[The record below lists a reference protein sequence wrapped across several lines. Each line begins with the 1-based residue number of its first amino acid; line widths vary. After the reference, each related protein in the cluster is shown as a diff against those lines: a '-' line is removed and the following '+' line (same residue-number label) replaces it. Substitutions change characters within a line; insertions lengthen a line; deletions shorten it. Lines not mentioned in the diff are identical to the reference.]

1 MNTQGLKTIVIGL
14 LFILF
19 NFTINFEQ
27 TFILN
32 IIPTF
37 VGYIFLRRGLRSLL
51 SIEENNE
58 FAKADKIAA
67 ILLIVTLITFVMDL
81 MGLSALITQEFIFLG
96 LAISLITMLV
106 QLILLHHL
114 TKGIQIINTYA
125 SEHNQMLYATF
136 QVIVVTNIL
145 SYLLI
150 FIDIVAFIMIIISFI
165 ANIVYI
171 ITVNKIANIPAHD
184 SI

>member
-1 MNTQGLKTIVIGL
+1 MNTQGLKSIVIGL

-37 VGYIFLRRGLRSLL
+37 VGYILLRRGLRSLL
-51 SIEENNE
+51 SIQENNE
-58 FAKADKIAA
+58 FASADKLAA
-67 ILLIVTLITFVMDL
+67 ILFIVTLVTFVMDL
-81 MGLSALITQEFIFLG
+81 MGLSVLITQEFLLLG

-106 QLILLHHL
+106 QLILLYHL
-114 TKGIQIINTYA
+114 TKGIQMINTYA
-125 SEHNQMLYATF
+125 SEHNQMLNATF
-136 QVIVVTNIL
+136 QMIVVTNIL

-150 FIDIVAFIMIIISFI
+150 FIDIIAFIMIIISFI

-171 ITVNKIANIPAHD
+171 IIINKIANTPTY
-184 SI
+184 